1 MTAVRSMLVV
11 AAVEFAA
18 VVVDVDDTIGT
29 AIAVDTTAPFQHYI
43 PNPNVES
50 LYTVVVLVVVVVVR
64 TTNIPDVTVMEMR
77 GWKIP

>member
-29 AIAVDTTAPFQHYI
+29 AIAVDTTAPF
-43 PNPNVES
+43 
-50 LYTVVVLVVVVVVR
+50 
-64 TTNIPDVTVMEMR
+64 
-77 GWKIP
+77 